1 MKTFLSE
8 FEQGVPFDEIALLDQ
23 AIETAVRDVAGAM
36 GMPSSNSASSIL
48 ETYAAWLTG
57 RMLHDAEDKDAY
69 NKGVIKGL
77 LIGAA
82 LPKICHNF
90 VNVNKQKEG
99 KSP

>member
-8 FEQGVPFDEIALLDQ
+8 FPQMVPLDELTELDPS
-23 AIETAVRDVAGAM
+23 IETASRDVAGAM
-36 GMPSSNSASSIL
+36 GMPAANSASSIL
-48 ETYAAWLTG
+48 ETYAAVLTS
-57 RMLHDAEDKDAY
+57 RMLHDAEDKDAF